1 MRSRWARVGPARL
14 SGDLASGRRR
24 PVRRPATFGDLPP
37 DDAPV
42 GTGRADRLV
51 LLAGVVLLAVLTG
64 LQVLPAPARWGTHV
78 NPNDGDPVLI
88 TWILEHQARALLHDP
103 GALYRGNIFFPEP
116 AAIAWSDNLSAL
128 VPVYLLVWLTSGR
141 NSVLAYN
148 TVTFL
153 AFAGSSLAVLVLA
166 RRLLDSSAAAVVAAV
181 AFTLSMVRRSA
192 IGHTQLA
199 GFLFMP
205 LALVLLMDV
214 LDRRRARS
222 AVLAGAC
229 LAGLWYTAT
238 YFFVLAVVA
247 VPAFVVAWALTHRDE
262 VDRRLVGLLAA
273 TALTTALLIAPS
285 LPPYLE
291 LQGRSTFERGDDE
304 LLSIGPAAFT
314 QPPSLLYRASGEE
327 DGSAEGTDGFV
338 GWTVAVLAVVALV
351 ATAGSLVRRRPD
363 RSATLVE
370 VQLHHD
376 VGVRRR
382 RFAVPLG
389 VACAAGA
396 LLALG
401 PDDGLLSVP
410 YRWLRPLVPGLESA
424 RVLSRFWIMP
434 ALGLALLAG
443 RGLDR
448 LVAGR
453 RRLAVGG
460 GALAVALLVAELFVR
475 PGSAQVD
482 VGDGLL
488 SVNQALERLE
498 PGVVTELPVPGL
510 PHYPYVLAVRQLR
523 SLEDGLPRVEG
534 YSGDAPA
541 GLAEYLQATST
552 FPAPAAF
559 AALRQAGVRHVVLHG
574 AAAPCASRFGEQE
587 LAQLVAAAGRSPEVA
602 AVEEVGESAI
612 ITLVPE
618 PVGGPLS
625 SLPSVTPTARSARA
639 CRLK

>member
-1 MRSRWARVGPARL
+1 MDAGARPAPGGRPGP
-14 SGDLASGRRR
+14 RRT
-24 PVRRPATFGDLPP
+24 VSRPATFGGLPAN
-37 DDAPV
+37 DAPTR
-42 GTGRADRLV
+42 TGRADRLV
-51 LLAGVVLLAVLTG
+51 LLAGVVVLAVLTG
-64 LQVLPAPARWGTHV
+64 LQVLPAPGRWGSHV

-88 TWILEHQARALLHDP
+88 TWILEHQARALLDDP

-128 VPVYLLVWLTSGR
+128 VPLYLLVWLTSGR
-141 NSVLAYN
+141 SSVLAYN

-153 AFAGSSLAVLVLA
+153 AFAGSSLAVLLLA
-166 RRLLDSSAAAVVAAV
+166 RRVLDSSAAAVVAAV

-214 LDRRRARS
+214 LDRRRIHS

-247 VPAFVVAWALTHRDE
+247 IPAFVVAWALAHRDE
-262 VDRRLVGLLAA
+262 VDRRLVGLLGA
-273 TALTTALLIAPS
+273 TALTTALLVAPS

-304 LLSIGPAAFT
+304 LLSIGPASFT
-314 QPPSLLYRASGEE
+314 QPPSPLYRALGEE

-338 GWTVAVLAVVALV
+338 GLTVAALAGVALV
-351 ATAGSLVRRRPD
+351 ATAGGLVRRRPV
-363 RSATLVE
+363 RSATRVE
-370 VQLHHD
+370 ATLD
-376 VGVRRR
+376 PDAGARRR

-389 VACAAGA
+389 VTCAAGA

-401 PDDGLLSVP
+401 PDDGLVSVP
-410 YRWLRPLVPGLESA
+410 YRVLRPVVPGLESA
-424 RVLSRFWIMP
+424 RVLSRFWILP

-443 RGLDR
+443 RGLER

-453 RRLAVGG
+453 RRLVVGG
-460 GALAVALLVAELFVR
+460 GGLAVALLVAELFVR
-475 PGSAQVD
+475 PGTAQVD

-488 SVNQALERLE
+488 AVNEALVRLE
-498 PGVVTELPVPGL
+498 PGVVTELPVPVL

-552 FPAPAAF
+552 FPGPAAF

-574 AAAPCASRFGEQE
+574 AAAPCASRFGEEE
-587 LAQLVAAAGRSPEVA
+587 LAQLVVAAERSPEVA
-602 AVEEVGESAI
+602 AVEEVGSSAVV
-612 ITLVPE
+612 TLVPE
-618 PVGGPLS
+618 PAGGPLA

-639 CRLK
+639 CALK